1 MQLDILWDQFTNAF
15 YQLWVWARYEAGLHP
30 FMALGVALIIILAW
44 MLYKGQ
50 SIHK

>member
-1 MQLDILWDQFTNAF
+1 MQLDILWEQVSNALYQF
-15 YQLWVWARYEAGLHP
+15 WVWLRYEYGLHP
-30 FMALGVALIIILAW
+30 FMALGLVLIIILAW